1 MQHKFKQY
9 YEHKEIKEK
18 RKRVE
23 GRKKMREGRNKGP
36 GKGEGRIDRKEKRGS
51 AKISHCF

>member
-1 MQHKFKQY
+1 MNTKKS
-9 YEHKEIKEK
+9 KKREK
-18 RKRVE
+18 GLRAEKT
-23 GRKKMREGRNKGP
+23 REGRNKGT